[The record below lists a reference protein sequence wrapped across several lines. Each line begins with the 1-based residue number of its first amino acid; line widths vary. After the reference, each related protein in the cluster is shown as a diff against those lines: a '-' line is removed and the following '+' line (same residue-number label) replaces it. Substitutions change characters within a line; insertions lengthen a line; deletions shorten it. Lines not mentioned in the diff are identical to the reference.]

1 MIPLP
6 ALAALNTGGR
16 LVARRRGVLHLTL
29 PGAPLT
35 PTGRLLRGGRPL
47 CGQRALRWT
56 VAEVDGRRLCH
67 RCARA
72 STAAWGLSAVVP
84 TVDRARLV
92 EALSLTLRTAQDRET
107 VQSATLAV
115 IAAPSG
121 VMGALVEGLHG
132 YPVRMTQLV
141 KAARERFDRPATS
154 VADRGWISS
163 VKNTPPSRYPR
174 RVS

>member
-6 ALAALNTGGR
+6 ALAALGTGGR

-35 PTGRLLRGGRPL
+35 PTGRLRRGGRPL

-72 STAAWGLSAVVP
+72 SGTATALPAA
-84 TVDRARLV
+84 DRTRLV
-92 EALSLTLRTAQDRET
+92 EALALTLRTAQDRET
-107 VQSATLAV
+107 VQAATLAV
-115 IAAPSG
+115 IAAPYG
-121 VMGALVEGLHG
+121 VMGALVEGLNG

-141 KAARERFDRPATS
+141 KASREKFDRAATTA
-154 VADRGWISS
+154 ADRGWISS
-163 VKNTPPSRYPR
+163 VKNAPPSRYPR

>member
-6 ALAALNTGGR
+6 ALAALATGSR

-35 PTGRLLRGGRPL
+35 PTGRLRRGGRPL
-47 CGQRALRWT
+47 CGQRALRWNVT
-56 VAEVDGRRLCH
+56 EADGRRLCH
-67 RCARA
+67 RCARTSA
-72 STAAWGLSAVVP
+72 SAGTVP
-84 TVDRARLV
+84 AVDRARLV
-92 EALSLTLRTAQDRET
+92 EALALTLRTARDLET
-107 VQSATLAV
+107 VQAATLAV

-121 VMGALVEGLHG
+121 VMGALVEGLNG

-141 KAARERFDRPATS
+141 KTCRERMDRPATTA
-154 VADRGWISS
+154 ADRGWISS
-163 VKNTPPSRYPR
+163 VKDAPPARYPR

>member
-1 MIPLP
+1 M
-6 ALAALNTGGR
+6 
-16 LVARRRGVLHLTL
+16 LHLTR

-35 PTGRLLRGGRPL
+35 PTGRLRRGGSPL

-72 STAAWGLSAVVP
+72 CAGQWPLPAVP
-84 TVDRARLV
+84 AVDRVRLV
-92 EALSLTLRTAQDRET
+92 EALAVTLRTAQDLET
-107 VQSATLAV
+107 VQAATHAV

-121 VMGALVEGLHG
+121 VMGALVEGLNG

-141 KAARERFDRPATS
+141 KTCRERVDRPATS
-154 VADRGWISS
+154 AADHGWISS
-163 VKNTPPSRYPR
+163 VKTAPPSRYPR